1 MKVCVLDLVTLIG
14 ISLGGCLAVR
24 AAAGE
29 PRVVRVIAGD
39 VLTDFLACNLRQLP
53 AAARRVIRTLLRL
66 RAGRP
71 VDAMV
76 RWRMRRD
83 LLTAWGISQGQHVL
97 GVATPHAYLAGCAR
111 YRTAEVS
118 PRVRADRAPAA
129 RTRGPRRVHLITP
142 GPPAPLAGPWRDVRW
157 VQR

>member
-71 VDAMV
+71 VDA
-76 RWRMRRD
+76 
-83 LLTAWGISQGQHVL
+83 TAWGVSQGQHVL

-118 PRVRADRAPAA
+118 PRVRADGAPAA
-129 RTRGPRRVHLITP
+129 ETATVMVSPTGRT
-142 GPPAPLAGPWRDVRW
+142 DVASLGAEG
-157 VQR
+157 